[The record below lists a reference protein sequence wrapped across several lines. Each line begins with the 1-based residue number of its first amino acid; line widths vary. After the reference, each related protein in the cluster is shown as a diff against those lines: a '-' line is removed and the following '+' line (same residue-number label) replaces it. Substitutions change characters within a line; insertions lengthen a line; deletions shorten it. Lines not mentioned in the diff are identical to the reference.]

1 MKKISREEQEYKNKE
16 LISRLLSIEELS
28 NLCFSRSIVEEDR
41 YFLYLFIDTDNLEIS
56 KLGDH
61 YVKKGS
67 NPWKS
72 CLDRVRNQQG
82 TSKHKFDRGTVRM
95 IKIWDVTEYAKAR
108 GMDYLHS
115 KIDKK
120 IHPHIAPTLSGDWLE
135 IDPEKCVI
143 KVNNHLSKENQPL
156 PELKLSTAQ
165 WQALM
170 SVLTIFGNKKDRIM
184 AELFARHGK
193 TLFSGAVAIETG
205 VSLTVV
211 ASYVKTVFVSFASQI
226 TSFEQ
231 FKDIVHV
238 DTQDEDYQEKISC
251 ALSEGKQVF
260 AYLSMC
266 NGSKRQNRIDFLY
279 SREVSRLTLVDEA
292 DFGSH
297 QPKQAQALIKA
308 IKEGDKVILLTGT
321 NADRAVG
328 SWGNLIQDFISCTY
342 YEALVHKKEA
352 KEALGLA

>member
-1 MKKISREEQEYKNKE
+1 
-16 LISRLLSIEELS
+16 
-28 NLCFSRSIVEEDR
+28 
-41 YFLYLFIDTDNLEIS
+41 
-56 KLGDH
+56 
-61 YVKKGS
+61 
-67 NPWKS
+67 
-72 CLDRVRNQQG
+72 
-82 TSKHKFDRGTVRM
+82 
-95 IKIWDVTEYAKAR
+95 
-108 GMDYLHS
+108 
-115 KIDKK
+115 
-120 IHPHIAPTLSGDWLE
+120 
-135 IDPEKCVI
+135 
-143 KVNNHLSKENQPL
+143 
-156 PELKLSTAQ
+156 
-165 WQALM
+165 M
-170 SVLTIFGNKKDRIM
+170 SVLTIFGDKKDRIM

-211 ASYVKTVFVSFASQI
+211 ASYVKTVFSSFASQI

-238 DTQDEDYQEKISC
+238 DTQDEDYQEKISG